1 MPIAPRQVGALCE
14 QGHAAD
20 DANRRGDYPAA
31 RDTYLDLLGQ
41 VNAEADSLQA
51 YLASKAALG
60 LLLCEVRAG
69 QLQRGQELADRLHEL
84 TAARHGIGLL
94 ERGYATA
101 PDNALYLMLAAY
113 LTSVGADDKELAS
126 AEVCALM
133 ARATRLLDPTLRPRA
148 ALNWRCHLE
157 QIHQGQAPGR
167 WLKQIDPP
175 PAEGDSVAFLQ
186 PDAWYVRGLPRRI
199 DPRGDFPLRP
209 PLLEAPPPLSAQSPW
224 WPWTWLALG
233 VLVMPIYAGQV
244 KPTWVLLGLVAG
256 CVFSVPGWLLDY
268 GLRRG
273 QWVGVAGGILAT
285 LLTPAVI
292 RLPAWA
298 YLPAL
303 LWWTSAGAGIEIA
316 VRQVRD
322 ALDRSPR
329 LEPILVL
336 MGAEKWQ
343 EAIHLLDQALA
354 RHPKNWRML
363 GNRAVCHAVL
373 DHAEEAEADFEEA
386 CQVLGPQQSRLESVH
401 GYLLWRYAR
410 DGSEDALQRAVRELQ
425 ATDIDGYRMRVA
437 CHVLDENWE
446 AAHTVL
452 EEGLRRHPASS
463 ALMLDRARMHLA
475 HGRADAAAA
484 DLLGVVQTSNQEG
497 AVREARAALLAIGAE
512 PEDPALAQPPD
523 PEVYVSPDGRFSI
536 WFPARP
542 RALAAGLHL
551 QHGAVHYLLEPGQ
564 GPEDGLRVPELARLR
579 GALTWE
585 SRLTPGGEV
594 LTPEAFTEP
603 IEGLDGMRQYSRVIS
618 AGGDEML
625 SRRAVIPEGFP
636 QAGQTYQLSVWGPEG
651 ALEHAFQFLGS
662 FAPGAL
668 GRRPRY
674 LFAPSQPLPGRPVP
688 AGLEGSQ
695 PWLTIWK
702 NEDQLTLDDRP
713 CLLEVDSLERLRAS
727 GDAAY
732 APYHKFVAYQHLS
745 AVDAMGIRGYEPLR
759 VEDVPELAAAIQE
772 SAAESLILLAAGF
785 QAGALTALADRLE
798 GLKFR
803 TLGCCWCFSG
813 ENLTDDSTV
822 AEEIVY
828 AARTLKCQR
837 LSVLTSALDN
847 ACRRILAD
855 GLRGCPELEV
865 YRVFAR
871 DEEGR
876 YPAFD
881 LE

>member
-1 MPIAPRQVGALCE
+1 MDSKRAGTLCE

-20 DANRRGDYPAA
+20 EANRRGDFASA
-31 RDTYLDLLGQ
+31 RDTYLDLLNQ
-41 VNAEADSLQA
+41 VDAEADSLQA
-51 YLASKAALG
+51 YLAAKAALG

-69 QLQRGQELADRLHEL
+69 QLQRGQELADRQHPL

-101 PDNALYLMLAAY
+101 LDNALYLMLAAY

-126 AEVCALM
+126 AEVCGLM
-133 ARATRLLDPTLRPRA
+133 ARATRMLDPTLRPRA

-167 WLKQIDPP
+167 WLKRIDPP
-175 PAEGDSVAFLQ
+175 PAEGDSIALLQ
-186 PDAWYVRGLPRRI
+186 PDAWHVRGLPRRI

-209 PLLEAPPPLSAQSPW
+209 PRLEAPPPLSQQSPW
-224 WPWTWLALG
+224 WPWLWLGLG
-233 VLVMPIYAGQV
+233 VLVVPIYVGRVQ
-244 KPTWVLLGLVAG
+244 PLYILLGLVTG

-273 QWVGVAGGILAT
+273 QWVGVAVGIVAT
-285 LLTPAVI
+285 LLTPALV
-292 RLPAWA
+292 RLPTWA

-303 LWWTSAGAGIEIA
+303 LWWTSAGAGVEIA
-316 VRQVRD
+316 IRQVRD

-329 LEPILVL
+329 LEAILAL
-336 MGAEKWQ
+336 MGAEQWE
-343 EAIHLLDQALA
+343 EAKAQLDQALA
-354 RHPKNWRML
+354 KHPRNWRLL

-373 DHAEEAEADFEEA
+373 EQAEQAEADFEEA
-386 CQVLGPQQSRLESVH
+386 SQVLGPSGASRLESVH

-410 DGSEDALQRAVRELQ
+410 DGSQDALQRAVRELQ
-425 ATDIDGYRMRVA
+425 AVDIDGYRMRVA

-452 EEGLRRHPASS
+452 EEGLRRHPDSS
-463 ALMLDRARMHLA
+463 ALKLDRARMHLA
-475 HGRADAAAA
+475 HGRVDAAAA

-512 PEDPALAQPPD
+512 PEDPALALPPD
-523 PEVYVSPDGRFSI
+523 PEVYVSPDGHFSV

-542 RALAAGLHL
+542 RALAAGLYL
-551 QHGAVHYLLEPGQ
+551 QHGAVHYLLEHGQ
-564 GPEDGLRVPELARLR
+564 GPEEGLRVPELARLR
-579 GALTWE
+579 GALSWD

-594 LTPEAFTEP
+594 LTPEALMEP
-603 IEGLDGMRQYSRVIS
+603 IEGLEGMRQYSRVVS

-625 SRRAVIPEGFP
+625 TRRAVIPEGFP
-636 QAGQTYQLSVWGPEG
+636 HSGQSYQLSVWGPQG
-651 ALEHAFQFLGS
+651 ALERAFQFLGS

-668 GRRPRY
+668 GRRPNY
-674 LFAPSQPLPGRPVP
+674 LFSPGLPLSGRPVP
-688 AGLEGSQ
+688 AGLEGSH
-695 PWLTIWK
+695 PWLTTWK
-702 NEDQLTLDDRP
+702 EEARLTLEERP
-713 CLLEVDSLERLRAS
+713 CLLEVDSTERLRAS

-732 APYHKFVAYQHLS
+732 APYHKFVAYQHLGP
-745 AVDAMGIRGYEPLR
+745 VDALGIRGYEPLR
-759 VEDVPELAAAIQE
+759 LEDVPELAAALQE
-772 SAAESLILLAAGF
+772 SAAESLVLLSAGY
-785 QAGALTALADRLE
+785 QPGTLRALADRLD

-803 TLGCCWCFSG
+803 TLGFCWSFSG
-813 ENLTDDSTV
+813 ENLTDDSSL
-822 AEEIVY
+822 AEEVVY

-837 LSVLTSALDN
+837 LCVLTSALDN
-847 ACRRILAD
+847 ACRKILAD
-855 GLRGCPELEV
+855 GLRGCPELEL

-881 LE
+881 L